1 MRYILW
7 VTCLS
12 TLQHIFQIILSVT
25 SSLQIESQRLL
36 AAPNKTIPICTCD
49 RRRQDNWQETLPG
62 VRRFKQLVSHHAIP
76 FATKFLGKLH
86 KKLPSVF

>member
-1 MRYILW
+1 MRY
-7 VTCLS
+7 
-12 TLQHIFQIILSVT
+12 TLGNVSLNAATHFSNNKSVT

-49 RRRQDNWQETLPG
+49 RRRRDNWQETLPG